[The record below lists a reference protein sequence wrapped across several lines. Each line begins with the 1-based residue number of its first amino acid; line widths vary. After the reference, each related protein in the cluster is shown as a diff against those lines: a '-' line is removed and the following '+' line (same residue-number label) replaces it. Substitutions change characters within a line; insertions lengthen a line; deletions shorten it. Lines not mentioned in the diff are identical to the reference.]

1 MIAAE
6 IMAEDPEVDILIT
19 AFKGMVERTT
29 LITNNE
35 ALSIA
40 LLGYSLGMLGIGY
53 AHGIGYDGPS
63 TKGKKKTREESVN
76 TLKMMRA
83 LLRDAEDRA

>member
-1 MIAAE
+1 MG
-6 IMAEDPEVDILIT
+6 EDPEVETLIA

-40 LLGYSLGMLGIGY
+40 LLGYSLGMLAIGY

-63 TKGKKKTREESVN
+63 AKGKEQTREERAN
-76 TLKMMRA
+76 TLKTMRT
-83 LLRDAEDRA
+83 LLRDAEGRA